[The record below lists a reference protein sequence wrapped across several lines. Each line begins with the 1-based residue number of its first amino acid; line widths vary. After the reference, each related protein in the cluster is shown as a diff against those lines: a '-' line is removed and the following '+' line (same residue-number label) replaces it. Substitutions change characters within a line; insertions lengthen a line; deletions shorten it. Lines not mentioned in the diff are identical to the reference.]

1 MFLDFSIWTF
11 KSPKIASELA
21 LPVSANSYTGVLNS
35 YTGVCELVY
44 RCLELVYRCLRTR
57 IPVFA
62 KSYTAHTFCVG
73 TRLPVSANSYTGVC
87 ELVYRCL
94 ELVYRCLRTRIP
106 VSANSYTGV
115 CEMVYSHPSI
125 RFHKH
130 RYTSSR
136 HRYTSS
142 QTPVY
147 EFANTGIR
155 VHRHRYTSSQTPEAR
170 VLVFK
175 GHFQVLKGPDLQK
188 SMLKGHF
195 SST

>member
-1 MFLDFSIWTF
+1 MTPMFLDFSIRTF

-62 KSYTAHTFCVG
+62 KSYTAHAFCVG

-94 ELVYRCLRTRIP
+94 QTRIP
-106 VSANSYTGV
+106 VS
-115 CEMVYSHPSI
+115 
-125 RFHKH
+125 
-130 RYTSSR
+130 
-136 HRYTSS
+136 
-142 QTPVY
+142 
-147 EFANTGIR
+147 
-155 VHRHRYTSSQTPEAR
+155 
-170 VLVFK
+170 
-175 GHFQVLKGPDLQK
+175 
-188 SMLKGHF
+188 
-195 SST
+195 